1 MDYSRV
7 NKITCSLEGG
17 YAYFRGVFAWMHK
30 NNGPGW
36 LKVMK
41 NLL

>member
-17 YAYFRGVFAWMHK
+17 HADFEGVFAYMPK
-30 NNGPGW
+30 NNGPAG
-36 LKVMK
+36 LR
-41 NLL
+41 